1 MNIEEIDYLY
11 TKCVF
16 IYLIK
21 NDILLIIL
29 TILDYTSIHCFIT
42 LCTRKMM
49 GVHGYYNEENTYI
62 YYSSP
67 YNYYKSY
74 IPTKNTYYI
83 IGFSVF
89 IIVILALYYIVRRLL
104 TKEFISSR
112 STNAILFKNF
122 FVNFY
127 EFFIFRFLSTYIIDC
142 FITCLIKIIYETYDE
157 NNSKLTKILYIFL
170 CCILVL
176 IILLLIKIIIQH
188 YEENTAILTLKKYKG
203 SIGDYPFES
212 NFSYIYD
219 LVTLI
224 VRILIILERNM
235 LIFGEYIISYRV
247 FVINLLGFIFILCY
261 FFYILYL
268 FCFSSSFLLY
278 FPINILSLIK
288 NSLLGFSLISPI
300 INVIIDDDKNFE
312 FYLFD
317 FIGLGMFLYFFL
329 VFGRKIIKNNFYKS
343 KNLIPILIFLIS
355 NNVDNNLEINYWII
369 YHVINCKDVDC
380 LICQNKLKI
389 FDIELIKNTPFSIN
403 KSETFISN
411 SHKNEK
417 SNNKFKNLD
426 ILPNFFV
433 LMYDIL
439 LIQIKKGIVIPNE
452 KEKIFLDII
461 ELYYHEYKGES
472 QKMIFYLSLYN
483 IIEKYKHLN
492 KNVYYNIL
500 IMYDK
505 IIDDSKEFYKIFNEF
520 NSNEKVTNIFIDFFK
535 DINTFMRY
543 KNKNPENIISMS
555 YKFYKFAH
563 DNDIWDL
570 IKKNK
575 NSFNYESLHL
585 RYIFEN
591 IVGRGIKKDNY
602 EYLDLTIYEDYIN
615 FHFEKDSFLLLKYGL
630 ISREFIIVRT
640 SFDFKNFKNK
650 NLTDLF
656 PKKLRE
662 CGRNIFREMVREN
675 NFQDEN
681 NKFNFVIN
689 DLNSNEGLI
698 KNFQMK
704 FIILPN
710 IIQSEI
716 LIDGTY
722 EIIKKEVLVF
732 KNTKNSQNDFNN
744 INDNEYIKKKITFG
758 KDTNFNNNISELCFF
773 SSKFKDIIT
782 FTPKQI
788 LKLKLSEKIF
798 NYNNMF
804 TDKQQNYN
812 ILEYNNGKDKIKEK
826 RKFKES
832 NIIINSNDYDEDNLY
847 LNYSKLYTLL
857 KEKKSILKT
866 PKLLDSFYSNRKN
879 IMNFGFTLKI
889 MQNLTINDEIS
900 YVIYS
905 LTIKRFFKNS
915 VFNSELLLSTQ
926 SHKNSKK
933 PSLTNIINDTASMNS
948 VASQFNLEKK
958 IENQLKKSVKQ
969 NEKKDFQKL
978 NTINI
983 IKIIVNISIITF
995 TIILLIL
1002 LINKNNKTK
1011 KIFDL
1016 YYKYTYFSRGIET
1029 QVSRLFGNICVYYYK
1044 NSTKCTN
1051 LYKEY
1056 SDKYLI
1062 ENLDYNGEI
1071 TIYFLVYNF
1080 FINSYSNIQDIF
1092 SDFRLDLY
1100 SLSHDYINKIEKI
1113 MITMIITEEIKTN
1126 NNSTII
1132 KKENFL
1138 EAISL
1143 FMNYFTQIINNND
1156 LYLTPIKMFNFDE
1169 NLKIEGINLFNCTN
1183 EQRNIYSIIL
1193 NYIFIMKGKKEVKN
1207 LINNLFIEN
1216 INSINLLVYILIFS
1230 SLIFHS
1236 LLIYIIILFIHDFI
1250 IIINNKVD
1258 NLIDNL
1264 TSETFMKYF
1273 SHKIKNCQIILNL
1286 YEKNSIDLIFEQKK
1300 EKEEYIKIRIN
1311 EKKDDFSI
1319 PIKIIEK
1326 RKKQGLKNF
1335 SNFKKENISKII
1347 IIYII
1352 YFIIVF
1358 ASFFIINYMKNNI
1371 VTSNNYLNY
1380 NNNLDENL
1388 LVTFNLIQIMIYAN
1402 MTEVEFGLILKQ
1414 DRNYNILKEMIDEQI
1429 YYIKLINEVEN
1440 KPETKYAA
1448 TFIYSD
1454 FDCSTLDNLD
1464 DEEIDYIISNQD
1476 NFYTKEIIYEYLE
1489 IICNYYEIFD
1499 KNDMTSLM
1507 NNLLYTY
1514 TLLYQT
1520 IKKVDYDSN
1529 LNQLNIKHFYD
1540 SYTIQV
1546 VFIRILRNHFNDK
1559 IFPNLSKKIL
1569 SNFQISFIL
1578 CLLIL
1583 IFFQIFMYIFIE
1595 NFITNR
1601 MLVINNRMGLFAYF
1615 LE

>member
-89 IIVILALYYIVRRLL
+89 IIIILALYYIVRRLL

-219 LVTLI
+219 LVTLF

-369 YHVINCKDVDC
+369 YHVINCKDIDC

-411 SHKNEK
+411 SHKIEK

-535 DINTFMRY
+535 EINTFMRY

-773 SSKFKDIIT
+773 SSKFRDIIT

-812 ILEYNNGKDKIKEK
+812 ILEDNNEKDNIKEK
-826 RKFKES
+826 RKFKGS
-832 NIIINSNDYDEDNLY
+832 NIIINSNYYDEDNLY

-889 MQNLTINDEIS
+889 MQNLTINEEIS

-958 IENQLKKSVKQ
+958 IENQLKKNIKQ

-1029 QVSRLFGNICVYYYK
+1029 QVSRLFGNLCVYYYK
-1044 NSTKCTN
+1044 NSTECS
-1051 LYKEY
+1051 YIYQEY
-1056 SDKYLI
+1056 SNKYLI
-1062 ENLDYNGEI
+1062 KNLDYNGEI
-1071 TIYFLVYNF
+1071 TIYSLVYNF

-1156 LYLTPIKMFNFDE
+1156 LYLTPIKMFNFNE

-1193 NYIFIMKGKKEVKN
+1193 NYIFIMKGKNEVKN
-1207 LINNLFIEN
+1207 LINNLFNEN
-1216 INSINLLVYILIFS
+1216 INSINLLVYILMFS

-1454 FDCSTLDNLD
+1454 YDCSTLDNLD